1 MLIAEINGTEAAS
14 HPAARVFMEQGFAH
28 TAMGLQVRPDVGT
41 RVAAPVPGGWL
52 MAEQPRRT
60 DEPIDTPKPNED
72 RDMERDRIRSSNDR
86 DQAAERDGRT
96 TSHNRGY
103 DDAVRGED
111 VEDID
116 PDSAQSDI
124 ERDDS
129 VTD

>member
-1 MLIAEINGTEAAS
+1 MLIADINGTAPAS
-14 HPAARVFMEQGFAH
+14 HPAARVFIEQGFAP
-28 TAMGLQVRPDVGT
+28 TAMGLQARPEVGT
-41 RVAAPVPGGWL
+41 RVAAAVSGGWL

-72 RDMERDRIRSSNDR
+72 RNMERERIRSSNDR

-103 DDAVRGED
+103 DDAVHSGD
-111 VEDID
+111 VEGID
-116 PDSAQSDI
+116 PDSALSDI
-124 ERDDS
+124 DRDDS